1 VVGRICWS
9 VSEYQLDLVSEKLGI
24 PFDIDQL
31 IHIIEELFFH
41 PNDHIDI
48 IRTLAAHTGILR
60 QEEQDRPLLAPFPP
74 PFPPH

>member
-1 VVGRICWS
+1 LS
-9 VSEYQLDLVSEKLGI
+9 DLVSEKLGI

-31 IHIIEELFFH
+31 IQIAEEVYFH

-48 IRTLAAHTGILR
+48 IRTLAARTGILR
-60 QEEQDRPLLAPFPP
+60 QEEQDRPLPAPFPP